1 MTAPLRVATWN
12 IFGGRTWDG
21 ARVDLDLTVATLRRL
36 DADLV
41 ALQEVDRDLPRSGRV
56 DQARLLGEALGM
68 TWWFAP
74 AMLGTPGGPGWRSA
88 SQAGWRSASQAG
100 WRPAEPGSPDPG
112 GAAYGIALLSRLPLG
127 AVETVRLPRRGDEEP
142 RVAQVA
148 EVVMGNSRLTVTGTH
163 LSVVPRS
170 SVGQLRALLRRLDGL
185 GGPRLLLGDLNL
197 CWPLVRVVALPGWR
211 PLVHGGTFRNRP
223 GGTLGPRVQLDH
235 VLAAGHAGAAARR
248 ARIVGGPASDHLA
261 VGVDLDWGRAT
272 PGAGR
277 TRTGRSGRRTGR
289 RRP

>member
-1 MTAPLRVATWN
+1 MTAPLQVATWN

-68 TWWFAP
+68 TWRFAP

-127 AVETVRLPRRGDEEP
+127 VVETVRLPRRGHEEP

-211 PLVHGGTFRNRP
+211 SLVRGGTFRNLPP
-223 GGTLGPRVQLDH
+223 GSLRPRVQLDH
-235 VLAAGHAGAAARR
+235 VLAAGRGGPLPHR
-248 ARIVGGPASDHLA
+248 ARVVGGPASDHLA
-261 VGVDLDWGRAT
+261 VGVELEWGSGYAWGR
-272 PGAGR
+272 
-277 TRTGRSGRRTGR
+277 SNQVW
-289 RRP
+289 

>member
-1 MTAPLRVATWN
+1 VNAPLRVATWN
-12 IFGGRTWDG
+12 ICGGRTWDG

-68 TWWFAP
+68 AWRFAP
-74 AMLGTPGGPGWRSA
+74 ALLGTPGGPGWRSA
-88 SQAGWRSASQAG
+88 SKAG

-235 VLAAGHAGAAARR
+235 VLAAVPAGAAASR

-272 PGAGR
+272 PGAAR

>member
-1 MTAPLRVATWN
+1 MNAPLRVATWN

-68 TWWFAP
+68 AWRFAP
-74 AMLGTPGGPGWRSA
+74 ALLGTPGGPGWRSA
-88 SQAGWRSASQAG
+88 SQVG
-100 WRPAEPGSPDPG
+100 WRPVEPGSPDPG

-148 EVVMGNSRLTVTGTH
+148 EVVMGNRRLTVTGTH
-163 LSVVPRS
+163 LSFVPRS
-170 SVGQLRALLRRLDGL
+170 GVGQLRALLRRLDGL
-185 GGPRLLLGDLNL
+185 GGRRLLLGDLNL

-211 PLVHGGTFRNRP
+211 PLVHGGTFRNRL

-235 VLAAGHAGAAARR
+235 VLAAGPAGAAASR

-272 PGAGR
+272 PGAAR